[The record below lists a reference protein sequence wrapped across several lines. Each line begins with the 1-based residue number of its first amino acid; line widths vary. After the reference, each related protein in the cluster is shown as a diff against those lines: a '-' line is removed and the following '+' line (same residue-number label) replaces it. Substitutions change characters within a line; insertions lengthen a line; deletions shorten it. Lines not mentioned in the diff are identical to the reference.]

1 MDTLDKTANNK
12 PVGINWYSSLAELYN
27 EAQTLPFDGRGRSSF
42 FGHGDPKEAVEYC
55 RNGLSDK
62 DTEQAR
68 SLFLKI
74 DTAFRDRTRQEWI
87 PSVGGA
93 YACVPEYLQGQPE
106 HMRTMHDTVSDK
118 APITYWVESVVS
130 AGVGVEALK
139 MRAAA
144 LAALIMR
151 TGEERPVELNVFTGG
166 HPSGAKSY
174 LFVAPIDSHP
184 ISLIETLGALGTREY
199 CRTINFALLARYS
212 GASHDIGWSCGYPG
226 EKREQTLREILHTAP
241 QDVVIQG
248 GFLPDEDLMRSDPVA
263 WVHKQLD
270 KQREVQL

>member
-1 MDTLDKTANNK
+1 MDKLNKTFI
-12 PVGINWYSSLAELYN
+12 GINWYTSLAELYN
-27 EAQTLPFDGRGRSSF
+27 EAKDLPFDRGGEPGGF
-42 FGHGDPKEAVEYC
+42 FGHPDPKEAVEYC
-55 RNGLSDK
+55 RHGLNEK
-62 DTEQAR
+62 DTSEAR
-68 SLFLKI
+68 KLFLKI
-74 DTAFRDRTRQEWI
+74 DTAFRDRTRQEWL

-118 APITYWVESVVS
+118 APITYWIEAVVS
-130 AGVGVEALK
+130 QGVGVGALK

-144 LAALIMR
+144 IAALIMR
-151 TGEERPVELNVFTGG
+151 TSEERPVELNVFTGG
-166 HPSGAKSY
+166 KPADGQDY

-184 ISLIETLGALGTREY
+184 VSLVETLGALGTREY
-199 CRTINFALLARYS
+199 CRTINFTLLAKYS
-212 GASHDIGWSCGYPG
+212 IPSRSIGWACGYPG
-226 EKREQTLREILHTAP
+226 EKREKKLREIFHADP

-248 GFLPDEDLMRSDPVA
+248 GYLPDEALMQSDPVA